1 MKRVGYIA
9 GLVFLAA
16 LTQGC
21 FVSDQL
27 VTIGDGKVA
36 GIQVPES
43 VLAQGRS
50 AARDYVLTKYPF
62 AAPIIDQILPSAAP
76 VGPPQFIQVP
86 ITYVTNLTV
95 QLKDGVSVNGSQFIT
110 GAQMESVFVQ
120 VKATLGEPVLPAD
133 KTATYSP
140 GQFAANVIGA
150 PAPATAPEPE
160 DTVGPDTPVPA
171 DNNDLETNPALPPE

>member
-1 MKRVGYIA
+1 MKRIGYISC
-9 GLVFLAA
+9 LALLTA

-27 VTIGDGKVA
+27 VTLGDGKVA

-43 VLAQGRS
+43 VLAQGRQ
-50 AARDYVLTKYPF
+50 AARDYVLVKYPF
-62 AAPIIDQILPSAAP
+62 ASPIIDQILPPAAP

-140 GQFAANVIGA
+140 GQFAANIIGA
-150 PAPATAPEPE
+150 PVVTENTE
-160 DTVGPDTPVPA
+160 NTVGPDTPVPV
-171 DNNDLETNPALPPE
+171 DSDDLETNPVLPPE